1 MQLHTRC
8 TMNLRPFVRTTII
21 AWLIFLQGCA
31 VSQRQLFERQLTSD
45 SGAVGEIHGAYRE
58 LDLYVLTY
66 RNPKNFFEF
75 IEVSLIPG
83 SPQISSLLAGLHRH
97 DRVRIKGELLDNRS
111 PQPHV
116 ELSSLEVVKRYEA
129 TPAMPAYTYSADIP
143 ADLRGKDSELFL
155 VHNVGAGGR
164 ILVVEHKD
172 VVLPIH
178 VRRPELTRDL
188 ARNDVVRLSYEI
200 RTEPERPVHL
210 RLREDASQPV
220 EVVDS
225 VMGLNQKPAVVEGAL
240 VLFPKSPQ
248 VAFNVFAVLQEL
260 PGGLRRQ
267 YTLANFESEKTFEEI
282 RKKLQLAWDQSG
294 NVPVSGRNKLIS
306 TNVRVRATGK
316 FNAIDPNQANVQI
329 VLDGP
334 DSVEVLGSA
343 QPPAG

>member
-1 MQLHTRC
+1 
-8 TMNLRPFVRTTII
+8 MNQSPFVRITII
-21 AWLIFLQGCA
+21 AWLIVLQGCA
-31 VSQRQLFERQLTSD
+31 VSQRQSFERQLTSA
-45 SGAVGEIHGAYRE
+45 SGVVGEIHGAYHE
-58 LDLYVLTY
+58 LDLYVFTY
-66 RNPKNFFEF
+66 RNPKDFFDF
-75 IEVSLIPG
+75 IEVSLIAG
-83 SPQISSLLAGLHRH
+83 NSAVSSSLAGLHRH
-97 DRVRIKGELLDNRS
+97 DRVRIKGQLLDNRS

-116 ELSSLEVVKRYEA
+116 ELSELELVKRYES

-143 ADLRGKDSELFL
+143 ADLRDKDSALFL

-164 ILVVEHKD
+164 ILVVEYKD

-178 VRRPELTRDL
+178 VRRPELTQNL

-200 RTEPERPVHL
+200 RSDPAKPVHL
-210 RLREDASQPV
+210 RLQEDAPQPV

-225 VMGLNQKPAVVEGAL
+225 VMALHLKAAVVEGPL

-282 RKKLQLAWDQSG
+282 RRKLQLAWDEHGS
-294 NVPVSGRNKLIS
+294 VAVSGRNKLIS
-306 TNVRVRATGK
+306 TGVRVRATGK

-334 DSVEVLGSA
+334 DSVEVLGSGSTA
-343 QPPAG
+343 R

>member
-1 MQLHTRC
+1 
-8 TMNLRPFVRTTII
+8 MNLRPLVRI
-21 AWLIFLQGCA
+21 AVIALLISLQGCA
-31 VSQRQLFERQLTSD
+31 VSQQQLFERQLTSQ
-45 SGAVGEIHGAYRE
+45 SGAVGEIHGAYRD

-66 RNPKNFFEF
+66 RNPKDFFDF
-75 IEVSLIPG
+75 IEVSLIPAN
-83 SPQISSLLAGLHRH
+83 SEVSALLAGLHRH
-97 DRVRIKGELLDNRS
+97 DRVRIKGQLLDNPS

-116 ELSSLEVVKRYEA
+116 ELSSLEVVKRYES
-129 TPAMPAYTYSADIP
+129 TPAMPAYTYNADIP
-143 ADLRGKDSELFL
+143 ADLRGKDSALFL

-164 ILVVEHKD
+164 ILVVEYND
-172 VVLPIH
+172 VVLPIP
-178 VRRPELTRDL
+178 VRRPELTRNL
-188 ARNDVVRLSYEI
+188 ARNDVVRLSYQI
-200 RTEPERPVHL
+200 RSEPEKPVHL
-210 RLREDASQPV
+210 RLREAAPQPV

-225 VMGLNQKPAVVEGAL
+225 VLALHQKPAVVEGPL

-282 RKKLQLAWDQSG
+282 RKKLQLAWDGQG
-294 NVPVSGRNKLIS
+294 NVAVSGRNKLIS
-306 TNVRVRATGK
+306 TTVKVRATGK

-343 QPPAG
+343 HSPGHGP